1 MLIIYQKKKI
11 KTILFNRDFFKDNF
25 KFCLLK
31 FKRIKA
37 YIFTLFRLLA
47 PSPAILHCNKK
58 PLSPISKIPKSAQ
71 ATRDCLEIQGKHI
84 FPSQSKVNMLS
95 AGWDSSRMINSKKKK
110 IRVMEGL

>member
-1 MLIIYQKKKI
+1 MLITY
-11 KTILFNRDFFKDNF
+11 KTLYFYRDFFKIILSFVYQN
-25 KFCLLK
+25 L
-31 FKRIKA
+31 RA

-47 PSPAILHCNKK
+47 PSPAISHCNKK

-71 ATRDCLEIQGKHI
+71 ATRDRLEIQGKHI

-95 AGWDSSRMINSKKKK
+95 AGWDSSRMIKSKKKK